1 MRRLTVCICA
11 LACAAFTPTAALA
24 AASPATHGSVTG
36 TITYSGYSTLTIQS
50 GGKSV
55 GMINALSRAAT
66 ALGARNYAY
75 VYGGGHAQAGI
86 ASIGIKGPGYNGRR
100 VGYDCSGSVAAVLA
114 AAGLWPPGSGVP
126 NDAGVI
132 AQLMAQHLIARGAGI
147 APGEVTFY
155 DDPGVHIFMNV
166 DGRFFGT
173 SDGGGGGNAKGGPSW
188 LYDGAPDAR
197 SSHFK
202 RYHLV
207 ASVLKDRTTYGHSFT
222 FDTTA
227 LYSQLGD
234 AELGEKVKVSY
245 SETRTGSLTATAIQY
260 VGTHTAGG
268 TVTAIA
274 GDGSSL
280 TLQTAGGKTLTF
292 ATAPGSG
299 LLDGVLIGDGVQ
311 VTYSSAAA
319 GELVGHALK
328 IVSVPVTTPPVGTT
342 PPTSTTPTPIDPTST
357 TPASYPANGYG
368 TGRSGTGYTHRH

>member
-11 LACAAFTPTAALA
+11 LACAALTPTAALA
-24 AASPATHGSVTG
+24 APTHGSVTG

-66 ALGARNYAY
+66 ALGARNFPY

-100 VGYDCSGSVAAVLA
+100 VGFDCSGSVAAALA
-114 AAGLWPPGSGVP
+114 AAGLWAPGSGVP

-147 APGEVTFY
+147 APDEVTFY

-188 LYDGAPDAR
+188 LYDGAPE
-197 SSHFK
+197 SHSPHYK

-222 FDTTA
+222 FDTSA
-227 LYSQLGD
+227 LYSQLGG
-234 AELGEKVKVSY
+234 AELGEKVKISY
-245 SETRTGSLTATAIQY
+245 SETRTGSLIATAIQY
-260 VGTHTAGG
+260 VGTRTAAG

-274 GDGSSL
+274 DDGSSV
-280 TLQTAGGKTLTF
+280 TIQAASGKTLTF

-299 LLDGVLIGDGVQ
+299 LLEGVQTGDGVQ
-311 VTYSSAAA
+311 VTYSTAAA
-319 GELVGHALK
+319 GQLVGHVLK
-328 IVSVPVTTPPVGTT
+328 IVSVPVPTPPVGTT
-342 PPTSTTPTPIDPTST
+342 PTPTAPAPIDPTST
-357 TPASYPANGYG
+357 TPASYPANGYH
-368 TGRSGTGYTHRH
+368 HRH